1 MVVRRVRGGG
11 RPLTASWELAA
22 ALVAVLLCALCGG
35 GGAAPWNQDEDL
47 AALGSLD
54 SLLAYEDLR
63 QAVQQAEDAWGPQAA
78 AAPGAQGAAPGG
90 AKSAAAWQPAEP
102 DPQLYLL
109 TEYDRGGQGQ
119 TRVKR
124 NREAV
129 AAAAAAG
136 RIAARNPSGL
146 RRHARNPSSSSSQRL
161 SIVNPLDVLRQRLL
175 LEIAR
180 RRKASVPQSNREML
194 EGIGKRSS
202 WSPKVPVEQQVERL
216 ERCLA
221 ELGELGGAGPAAGAG
236 AAAAAAKAE
245 DRLARLTLL
254 YRAIEYGDKC
264 DITSDLGDQDQRQ
277 PQQHQHLPSGA
288 HPQEQGETNHIRD
301 EQDDWSARHQA
312 NGWMVLVLIFLPQD
326 PCPILY
332 DRILRLAF
340 VFPDGINPLALFL
353 YFCGVACGNGDA
365 TL

>member
-1 MVVRRVRGGG
+1 MVVRRSGG
-11 RPLTASWELAA
+11 RPLTASWELA
-22 ALVAVLLCALCGG
+22 VVLLCALCGAG
-35 GGAAPWNQDEDL
+35 RAAPWNQDEDL

-63 QAVQQAEDAWGPQAA
+63 QAVQQAEDAWGQPGAVA
-78 AAPGAQGAAPGG
+78 GVAPGAVPGAAARGKG
-90 AKSAAAWQPAEP
+90 AAAWQPAEP

-136 RIAARNPSGL
+136 RLSARSNNGL
-146 RRHARNPSSSSSQRL
+146 RRHVRNPSSSSSQRL

-194 EGIGKRSS
+194 EGIGKRS
-202 WSPKVPVEQQVERL
+202 WSPKVSAEQQVERL

-221 ELGELGGAGPAAGAG
+221 ELGELNELRGP
-236 AAAAAAKAE
+236 AKAE
-245 DRLARLTLL
+245 DKLARLTLL
-254 YRAIEYGDKC
+254 YRAIEYGNKC
-264 DITSDLGDQDQRQ
+264 DLTSDLGDQGDQRQ
-277 PQQHQHLPSGA
+277 QQQQQQQQLPSETR
-288 HPQEQGETNHIRD
+288 PQEQGETNHIRD
-301 EQDDWSARHQA
+301 EQDDWSARQQA
-312 NGWMVLVLIFLPQD
+312 NGWS
-326 PCPILY
+326 
-332 DRILRLAF
+332 RNTRA
-340 VFPDGINPLALFL
+340 
-353 YFCGVACGNGDA
+353 A
-365 TL
+365 TSSNLTS